1 MPSSQ
6 DPRALVSTEAVLE
19 AADCFESIA
28 NALHR
33 SLLRLADLE
42 PTSTEKI
49 YALITEEYGLRTR
62 LGILRG
68 DAKNRIVQ
76 GVSESQKD
84 LVSLLSDT
92 TRKITD
98 SNSVDEIGLITNS
111 VSALCVSIY
120 PGKHKTVEFLIMNLR
135 EASR

>member
-1 MPSSQ
+1 MPTFQ
-6 DPRALVSTEAVLE
+6 EPRALASTNAILE
-19 AADCFESIA
+19 AAGCFESIA

-33 SLLRLADLE
+33 SLLRLTDLA

-68 DAKNRIVQ
+68 DAKNRIVE
-76 GVSESQKD
+76 GVSESQNEFIN
-84 LVSLLSDT
+84 LLSDT

-98 SNSVDEIGLITNS
+98 SNSVEEIGLIINS

-120 PGKHKTVEFLIMNLR
+120 PGKHKTIEFLITNLR
-135 EASR
+135 DSS